1 MTFQDHAVLVTGAA
15 VGIGFGLCQAFAQAG
30 AWVTLN
36 DINGILAAEAAAK
49 MNQRVGAERVIPYGL
64 DISSVDGVRRMVSDT
79 AARFGRLDV
88 VIANAGITNFGSFL
102 DYTPEAFDRV
112 TGVNL
117 RGTYFTAQ
125 AAAREMIQRQTRNG
139 RILLMASVT
148 GVQAYPNLST
158 YGLTKAAIIHLTRVL
173 AVELGQYSITVNAI
187 CPGATLTER
196 TRTDDPNYESN
207 WASVNPTGRV
217 GYVEDIVAAALFLA
231 SPQARQITGQTLVV
245 DGGWTLNSPIPED
258 TPALPEESSKLR

>member
-1 MTFQDHAVLVTGAA
+1 
-15 VGIGFGLCQAFAQAG
+15 
-30 AWVTLN
+30 
-36 DINGILAAEAAAK
+36 
-49 MNQRVGAERVIPYGL
+49 
-64 DISSVDGVRRMVSDT
+64 
-79 AARFGRLDV
+79 
-88 VIANAGITNFGSFL
+88 
-102 DYTPEAFDRV
+102 
-112 TGVNL
+112 
-117 RGTYFTAQ
+117 
-125 AAAREMIQRQTRNG
+125 
-139 RILLMASVT
+139 
-148 GVQAYPNLST
+148 
-158 YGLTKAAIIHLTRVL
+158 
-173 AVELGQYSITVNAI
+173 YSITVNAI